1 MARKKSRTKS
11 KKSSRKSTKAKTRS
25 KAKRAKAQRARHIP
39 AGYHSVTPYL
49 AVRGAAAA
57 IEFYKRVFG
66 AKEKVRFPDGERIAH
81 AEIDMGGSHVMLAD
95 EQPSLNFV
103 APQLDGPS
111 SVGIMLYVTDVDAAV
126 ERAVTAGSKVERP
139 VADQFYGDRLGTIV
153 DPYGHRWYVAT
164 HVEDVSPA
172 EMRKRMQALKPQS

>member
-1 MARKKSRTKS
+1 MARKKARKQPKSARKTAKS
-11 KKSSRKSTKAKTRS
+11 KSRVKPKKS
-25 KAKRAKAQRARHIP
+25 KARRVGHIP

-66 AKEKVRFPDGERIAH
+66 AKEKMRFPDGDRIAH
-81 AEIDMGGSHVMLAD
+81 AEIVMGGSHVMIAD

-103 APQLDGPS
+103 APQADGPS
-111 SVGIMLYVTDVDAAV
+111 SVGIMLYTTDVDAAV
-126 ERAVTAGSKVERP
+126 ERAVAEGSRVERP

-164 HVEDVSPA
+164 HKEDVTPA
-172 EMRKRMQALKPQS
+172 EMRKRMQAMKPQS